1 MTTRIHP
8 LFVLSP
14 NLILLREKKILL
26 LKKGPEVSSFHGLWA
41 CPSGGMEP
49 GETPKETIIRETY
62 EEIGL
67 HVSPHLAT
75 SIFVNARNILNP
87 QERWKDL
94 SLFFVA
100 TEFKGEPIN
109 KEPGKC
115 EAVAWFD
122 LHDLPSS
129 MIPSVKFGLEC
140 YRQGHTYGE
149 FYER

>member
-1 MTTRIHP
+1 MTARILP
-8 LFVLSP
+8 LFVLFP

-26 LKKGPEVSSFHGLWA
+26 LKRGPESSSFHGLWG

-67 HVSPHLAT
+67 HINPHLAT
-75 SIFVNARNILNP
+75 SIFVDARNILNP

-94 SLFFVA
+94 TLFFVA
-100 TEFKGEPIN
+100 TEIEGEPVN
-109 KEPGKC
+109 NEPNKC

-122 LHDLPSS
+122 LDNLPTS

-149 FYER
+149 FYEH

>member
-1 MTTRIHP
+1 MTARTFP

-14 NLILLREKKILL
+14 NLILLREKKVLL
-26 LKKGPEVSSFHGLWA
+26 LKRGPGASCLQGLWS
-41 CPSGGMEP
+41 CLKGGMEQ

-67 HVSPHLAT
+67 HINPYLGVSL
-75 SIFVNARNILNP
+75 FVNAKYNLNP

-94 SLFFVA
+94 SLFFVT
-100 TEFKGEPIN
+100 TEFEGEPIN

-122 LHDLPSS
+122 LHDLPFP

-149 FYER
+149 FHEP